1 MQRIG
6 VSALALAAG
15 LSTALP
21 ASAQTTPPSTPQETS
36 PDAQPQS
43 PVQVQDPQGPNSLA
57 IEVVGKRLDRER
69 SEIQPSLGATRY
81 DFSKT
86 AISNTPQGEN
96 APLNQVLLRAPGVV
110 QDGFGQIHVRG
121 DHGSL
126 QYRLDGV
133 QLPEGLALFS
143 NILSPRFA
151 DSLSLITGALPAQYG
166 LRTAGVVDIGVKS
179 GTTNPGGEA
188 SMMTGSYNWLQPALQ
203 YGGRSGNFDY
213 FAVGQYVSNG
223 IGIENP
229 TSSSLPLH
237 DDTAQWYALTKLTA
251 LVDENTRLS
260 FIGGGASARYQIPNV
275 PGQVPNFTVNGIS
288 DWNSSIL
295 DQRQWEDTYFGIAS
309 LQKSYQD
316 FNLQLSGFARYSK
329 LSYQPDALGDLL
341 YNGIAPWSQRSS
353 LAAGVQ
359 ADASWKVASNHTL
372 RGGFLVQRERV
383 SSFSQNNTLPLVPDP
398 GDPGAL
404 IPGTN
409 PVGFTDGS
417 EIVGWTYS
425 VYLQDEW
432 KVIPSVTVNFGARFD
447 AISGQISE
455 NQLSPRI
462 NVVWEP
468 TPEIALRA
476 GYSRYFVPA
485 PLNQVGF
492 NSLAVR
498 AGTTAEPENFQNDPV
513 KAERSDYF
521 DVGLTVKPVEGLTV
535 GFSGYY
541 KFAENYL
548 DKGQFGAPIQ
558 LASFNYA
565 NAQVKGFELYANYD
579 QGPWSVYGN
588 LAWSKV
594 SATNITSAQYNFSP
608 GDLSYIANYWIA
620 ADHDQGW
627 TGSAGAAY
635 VFNSG
640 SDWATRVSADVLF
653 GSGLR
658 TSIVTPN
665 DTSLPAYATVNLSLT
680 QKVPINGSKGTQI
693 RLDAINLAD
702 SVYELRTGEGVGVGA
717 PQYGMRRAFFVT
729 LAQKF

>member
-15 LSTALP
+15 LSAAHPVLAQTAP
-21 ASAQTTPPSTPQETS
+21 ASPPQP
-36 PDAQPQS
+36 AQPQPAPS
-43 PVQVQDPQGPNSLA
+43 DGLA
-57 IEVVGKRLDRER
+57 IEVVGKRFDRER

-86 AISNTPQGEN
+86 AISNTPLGEN
-96 APLNQVLLRAPGVV
+96 ASLNQVLLRAPGVV

-143 NILSPRFA
+143 SILSPRFA
-151 DSLSLITGALPAQYG
+151 DQLSLITGALPAQYG
-166 LRTAGVVDIGVKS
+166 LRTAGVVDIAVKS

-188 SMMTGSYNWLQPALQ
+188 SAMVGSYNWVQPALE

-213 FAVGQYVSNG
+213 FAVGQYVSNN

-229 TSSSLPLH
+229 TPTTAPLH
-237 DDTAQWYALTKLTA
+237 DSTAQWYALTKLSA
-251 LVDENTRLS
+251 VADENTRLS
-260 FIGGGASARYQIPNV
+260 FIAGGASARYQIPNV
-275 PGQVPNFTVNGIS
+275 PGQTPEFAVNGITN
-288 DWNSSIL
+288 WNSAVL

-309 LQKSYQD
+309 LQKSYQN
-316 FNLQLSGFARYSK
+316 FNMQLSGFARYSK

-341 YNGIAPWSQRSS
+341 YNGVAPWSQRSS
-353 LAAGVQ
+353 LAFGVQ
-359 ADASWKVASNHTL
+359 ADASWKVASDHTL
-372 RGGFLVQRERV
+372 RGGFLVQREQV
-383 SSFSQNNTLPLVPDP
+383 STFSQNNAL
-398 GDPGAL
+398 AL
-404 IPGTN
+404 IPDPLNPGELIPGDN
-409 PVGFTDGS
+409 PVGFSDGS
-417 EIVGWTYS
+417 NLIGRTYS

-432 KVIPSVTVNFGARFD
+432 RIVPTVTVNFGARFD
-447 AISGQISE
+447 AISGQTSE
-455 NQLSPRI
+455 NQVSPRI

-468 TPEIALRA
+468 TPQISLRA

-492 NSLAVR
+492 GSLAAR
-498 AGTTAEPENFQNDPV
+498 LGTTAVPENFINDPV

-521 DVGLTVKPVEGLTV
+521 DIGLTVKPLEGLTL
-535 GFSGYY
+535 GYAGYY
-541 KFAENYL
+541 KFAQNYL
-548 DKGQFGAPIQ
+548 DKGQFGAPVQ

-565 NAQVKGFELYANYD
+565 NAQVKGFEIYANYD
-579 QGPWSVYGN
+579 QGPWSLYGN

-594 SATNITSAQYNFSP
+594 SATRINSAQYNFSP
-608 GDLSYIANYWIA
+608 DDLAYIGRYWIA

-627 TGSAGAAY
+627 TGSAGVAY
-635 VFNSG
+635 IFNQG
-640 SDWATRVSADVLF
+640 SDHATRVSADMLF

-665 DTSLPAYATVNLSLT
+665 DTSLPPYATLNLSVT
-680 QKVPINGSKGTQI
+680 QKIPLGAGKGTQI
-693 RLDAINLAD
+693 RLDAINVTD
-702 SVYELRTGEGVGVGA
+702 GVYELRTGEGVGVGA

>member
-6 VSALALAAG
+6 VSTLALAAG
-15 LSTALP
+15 LSAAHPAL
-21 ASAQTTPPSTPQETS
+21 AQTS
-36 PDAQPQS
+36 PEAQSQS
-43 PVQVQDPQGPNSLA
+43 QAPVQLEPL
-57 IEVVGKRLDRER
+57 EVVGKRLDRER
-69 SEIQPSLGATRY
+69 AEIQPSLGATRY

-86 AISNTPQGEN
+86 AISNTPLGEN

-151 DSLSLITGALPAQYG
+151 DQLSLITGALPAQYG
-166 LRTAGVVDIGVKS
+166 LRTAGVVDITVKS

-188 SMMTGSYNWLQPALQ
+188 SMMAGSYNWLQPALE

-353 LAAGVQ
+353 LAVGAQ
-359 ADASWKVASNHTL
+359 ADASWKIASNHTL

-383 SSFSQNNTLPLVPDP
+383 SSFSQNNALPMVPDP
-398 GDPGAL
+398 SDPTGDP
-404 IPGTN
+404 IPGTT

-417 EIVGWTYS
+417 ELVGWTYS

-498 AGTTAEPENFQNDPV
+498 AGTTAEPENFANDPV

-579 QGPWSVYGN
+579 KGPWSLYGN

-594 SATNITSAQYNFSP
+594 SANRITSAQYNFSP
-608 GDLSYIANYWIA
+608 EDLSYISNYWIA

-640 SDWATRVSADVLF
+640 SDWATRVSADMLF

-658 TSIVTPN
+658 TSVLTPN
-665 DTSLPAYATVNLSLT
+665 DTSLPAYATLNLSLT
-680 QKVPINGSKGTQI
+680 QKVPISGSKGTQI
-693 RLDAINLAD
+693 RLDAINLTD
-702 SVYELRTGEGVGVGA
+702 TVYELRTGEGVGVGA

>member
-15 LSTALP
+15 LSAVHPVL
-21 ASAQTTPPSTPQETS
+21 AQTAPE
-36 PDAQPQS
+36 AQPQQAPS
-43 PVQVQDPQGPNSLA
+43 DGLA

-86 AISNTPQGEN
+86 AIGNTPLGEN
-96 APLNQVLLRAPGVV
+96 ATLNQVLLRAPGVV

-143 NILSPRFA
+143 SILSPRFA
-151 DSLSLITGALPAQYG
+151 DQLSLITGALPAQYG
-166 LRTAGVVDIGVKS
+166 LRTAGVVDITVKS

-188 SMMTGSYNWLQPALQ
+188 SAMVGSYNWVQPTLE

-213 FAVGQYVSNG
+213 FAVGQYVSNN

-229 TSSSLPLH
+229 TPSTAPLH
-237 DDTAQWYALTKLTA
+237 DSTAQWYALTKLSA
-251 LVDENTRLS
+251 LADENTRLS
-260 FIGGGASARYQIPNV
+260 FIAGGASARYQIPNV
-275 PGQVPNFTVNGIS
+275 PGQTPEFAVNGITNWDS
-288 DWNSSIL
+288 AVL

-309 LQKSYQD
+309 LQKSYQN
-316 FNLQLSGFARYSK
+316 FNMQLSGFARYSK
-329 LSYQPDALGDLL
+329 LSYKPDALGDLL
-341 YNGIAPWSQRSS
+341 YNGVAPWSQRSS
-353 LAAGVQ
+353 LAFGVQ
-359 ADASWKVASNHTL
+359 GDASWKVTSNHTL
-372 RGGFLVQRERV
+372 RGGFLVQREQV
-383 SSFSQNNTLPLVPDP
+383 ASFSQNNALGLVPDP
-398 GDPGAL
+398 VDPTAL
-404 IPGTN
+404 IPGDS
-409 PVGFTDGS
+409 PVGFSDGS
-417 EIVGWTYS
+417 TLVGWTYS

-432 KVIPSVTVNFGARFD
+432 KVTPTVTVNFGARFD
-447 AISGQISE
+447 AISGQLAE
-455 NQLSPRI
+455 NQVSPRI

-468 TPEIALRA
+468 TPQISLRA

-492 NSLAVR
+492 ASLAARV
-498 AGTTAEPENFQNDPV
+498 GTTAEPENFTNDPV
-513 KAERSDYF
+513 RAERSDYF
-521 DVGLTVKPVEGLTV
+521 DVGLTVKPIDGLTL
-535 GFSGYY
+535 GFAGYY
-541 KFAENYL
+541 KFAQNYL
-548 DKGQFGAPIQ
+548 DKGQFGAPIH

-594 SATNITSAQYNFSP
+594 SATRINSAQYNFSP
-608 GDLSYIANYWIA
+608 EDLAYIGNYWIA

-627 TGSAGAAY
+627 TGSAGVAY
-635 VFNSG
+635 IFNQG
-640 SDWATRVSADVLF
+640 SDHATRVSADMLF

-665 DTSLPAYATVNLSLT
+665 DTSLPAYATLNLSVT

-693 RLDAINLAD
+693 RLDAINVTD
-702 SVYELRTGEGVGVGA
+702 GVYELRTGEGVGVGA

>member
-15 LSTALP
+15 LSAAHPVL
-21 ASAQTTPPSTPQETS
+21 AQTAPE
-36 PDAQPQS
+36 AQPQPAPS
-43 PVQVQDPQGPNSLA
+43 DGLA

-86 AISNTPQGEN
+86 AISNTPLGEN
-96 APLNQVLLRAPGVV
+96 ATLNQVLLRAPGVV

-143 NILSPRFA
+143 SILSPRFA
-151 DSLSLITGALPAQYG
+151 DQLSLITGSLPAQYG
-166 LRTAGVVDIGVKS
+166 LRTAGVVDITVKS

-188 SMMTGSYNWLQPALQ
+188 SAMVGSNNWVQPALE

-213 FAVGQYVSNG
+213 FAVGQYVSNN

-229 TSSSLPLH
+229 TPSTAPLH
-237 DDTAQWYALTKLTA
+237 DATAQWYALTKLSA
-251 LVDENTRLS
+251 LADENTRLS
-260 FIGGGASARYQIPNV
+260 FVAGGASARYQIPNV
-275 PGQVPNFTVNGIS
+275 PGETPAFPVNGIT
-288 DWNSSIL
+288 DWNSAVL

-309 LQKSYQD
+309 LQKSYQN
-316 FNLQLSGFARYSK
+316 FNMQLSGFGRYSK

-341 YNGIAPWSQRSS
+341 YNGVAPWSQRSS
-353 LAAGVQ
+353 FAFGVQ
-359 ADASWKVASNHTL
+359 GDASWKVASNHTL
-372 RGGFLVQRERV
+372 RGGFLVQREQV
-383 SSFSQNNTLPLVPDP
+383 SSFSQNNALGLIPDP
-398 GDPGAL
+398 LNPGEL
-404 IPGTN
+404 IPGDS

-417 EIVGWTYS
+417 NLVGWTYS

-432 KVIPSVTVNFGARFD
+432 KITPTVTVNFGARFD

-455 NQLSPRI
+455 NQVSPRI

-468 TPEIALRA
+468 TPQISLRA

-492 NSLAVR
+492 ASLAAR
-498 AGTTAEPENFQNDPV
+498 TGTTAEPENFTNDPV
-513 KAERSDYF
+513 RAERSDYF
-521 DVGLTVKPVEGLTV
+521 DVGLTVKPVDGLTV
-535 GFSGYY
+535 GFAGYY

-579 QGPWSVYGN
+579 QGPWSLYGN

-594 SATNITSAQYNFSP
+594 SATRTNSAQYNFSP
-608 GDLSYIANYWIA
+608 EDLAYIGSYWIA
-620 ADHDQGW
+620 ADHDQSW

-635 VFNSG
+635 IFNQG

-658 TSIVTPN
+658 TSVVTPN
-665 DTSLPAYATVNLSLT
+665 DTALPAYATLNLSVT
-680 QKVPINGSKGTQI
+680 QKIPINGSKGTQI
-693 RLDAINLAD
+693 RLDAINVTD
-702 SVYELRTGEGVGVGA
+702 GVYELRTGEGVGVGA

>member
-15 LSTALP
+15 LSAAHPAL
-21 ASAQTTPPSTPQETS
+21 AQSAPE
-36 PDAQPQS
+36 AQPQQAPS
-43 PVQVQDPQGPNSLA
+43 DGLA
-57 IEVVGKRLDRER
+57 IEVVGKRFDRER

-86 AISNTPQGEN
+86 AISNTPLGEN
-96 APLNQVLLRAPGVV
+96 ATLNQVLLRAPGVV

-143 NILSPRFA
+143 SILSPRFA
-151 DSLSLITGALPAQYG
+151 DQLSLITGALPAQYG
-166 LRTAGVVDIGVKS
+166 LRTAGVVDITVKS

-188 SMMTGSYNWLQPALQ
+188 SAMVGSYNWVQPALE

-213 FAVGQYVSNG
+213 FAVGQYVSNN

-229 TSSSLPLH
+229 TPSTAPLH
-237 DDTAQWYALTKLTA
+237 DATAQWYALTKLSA
-251 LVDENTRLS
+251 LADENTRLS
-260 FIGGGASARYQIPNV
+260 FIAGGASARYQIPNV
-275 PGQVPNFTVNGIS
+275 PGQTPAFPVNGIT
-288 DWNSSIL
+288 DWNSAVL

-309 LQKSYQD
+309 LQKSYQN
-316 FNLQLSGFARYSK
+316 FNMQLSGFARYSK
-329 LSYQPDALGDLL
+329 LSDQPDALGDLL
-341 YNGIAPWSQRSS
+341 YNGVAPWSQRSS
-353 LAAGVQ
+353 LAFGVQ

-372 RGGFLVQRERV
+372 RGGFLVQREQV
-383 SSFSQNNTLPLVPDP
+383 SSFSQNNALGLIPDP
-398 GDPGAL
+398 LNPGEL
-404 IPGTN
+404 IPGDS

-417 EIVGWTYS
+417 NLIGWTYS

-432 KVIPSVTVNFGARFD
+432 KIIPTVTVNFGARFD

-455 NQLSPRI
+455 NQVSPRI

-468 TPEIALRA
+468 TPQISFRA

-492 NSLAVR
+492 ASLAAR
-498 AGTTAEPENFQNDPV
+498 TGTTAVPENFINDPV

-521 DVGLTVKPVEGLTV
+521 DVGLTVKPMEGLTL
-535 GFSGYY
+535 GYAGYY
-541 KFAENYL
+541 KFAQNYL

-594 SATNITSAQYNFSP
+594 SATKINSAQYNFSP
-608 GDLSYIANYWIA
+608 EDLSYIGNYWIA

-635 VFNSG
+635 IFNQG
-640 SDWATRVSADVLF
+640 SDHATRVSADVLF

-658 TSIVTPN
+658 TSVVTPN
-665 DTSLPAYATVNLSLT
+665 DTSLPPYATLNLSVT
-680 QKVPINGSKGTQI
+680 QKIPLGAGKGTQI
-693 RLDAINLAD
+693 RLDAINVTD
-702 SVYELRTGEGVGVGA
+702 GVYELRTGEGVGVGA

>member
-15 LSTALP
+15 ISAALP
-21 ASAQTTPPSTPQETS
+21 ASAQSPQATPQETPQQAPS
-36 PDAQPQS
+36 EGQPQ
-43 PVQVQDPQGPNSLA
+43 PQTLPETKSLA

-151 DSLSLITGALPAQYG
+151 DQLSLITGALPAQYG
-166 LRTAGVVDIGVKS
+166 LRTAGVVDITVKS

-275 PGQVPNFTVNGIS
+275 PGQIPNFTVNGIS

-398 GDPGAL
+398 SDPGAM

-432 KVIPSVTVNFGARFD
+432 KVIPNVTVNFGARFD

-658 TSIVTPN
+658 TSVVTPN

>member
-6 VSALALAAG
+6 VSTLALAAG
-15 LSTALP
+15 LSTFTP
-21 ASAQTTPPSTPQETS
+21 AMAQTPPAEPAPQVPADGLS
-36 PDAQPQS
+36 
-43 PVQVQDPQGPNSLA
+43 

-86 AISNTPQGEN
+86 AISNTPLGEN

-143 NILSPRFA
+143 NIMSPRFA
-151 DSLSLITGALPAQYG
+151 DQLSLITGALPAQYG
-166 LRTAGVVDIGVKS
+166 LRTAGVVDITVKS
-179 GTTNPGGEA
+179 GTTNPGGEVSA
-188 SMMTGSYNWLQPALQ
+188 MVGSNNWVQPALE

-213 FAVGQYVSNG
+213 FAVGQYVSNN

-229 TSSSLPLH
+229 TSSTAPLH
-237 DDTAQWYALTKLTA
+237 DATAQWYALTKLSA
-251 LVDENTRLS
+251 VADENTRLS
-260 FIGGGASARYQIPNV
+260 FIAGGASARYQIPNV
-275 PGQVPNFTVNGIS
+275 PGETPAFTVNGIS
-288 DWNSSIL
+288 DWNSAAL

-309 LQKSYQD
+309 MQKSYQN
-316 FNLQLSGFARYSK
+316 FNMQLSGFGRYSK
-329 LSYQPDALGDLL
+329 LSYQPDAIGDLL

-353 LAAGVQ
+353 LAFGAQG
-359 ADASWKVASNHTL
+359 DASWKVASNHTL
-372 RGGFLVQRERV
+372 RGGFLVQREQV
-383 SSFSQNNTLPLVPDP
+383 SSYSQNNALGMVPDP
-398 GDPGAL
+398 ADPTAQ
-404 IPGTN
+404 IPGDS
-409 PVGFTDGS
+409 PVGFSDGS
-417 EIVGWTYS
+417 TLVGWTYS

-432 KVIPSVTVNFGARFD
+432 KVIPTVTVNFGARFD

-455 NQLSPRI
+455 NQVSPRI

-468 TPEIALRA
+468 TSQISLRA

-492 NSLAVR
+492 GSLAAR
-498 AGTTAEPENFQNDPV
+498 IGTTAEPENFTNDPV
-513 KAERSDYF
+513 RAERSDYF
-521 DVGLTVKPVEGLTV
+521 DVGLTVKPVDGLTL

-579 QGPWSVYGN
+579 QGPWSLYGN

-594 SATNITSAQYNFSP
+594 SATGIKSAQYNFSTE
-608 GDLSYIANYWIA
+608 DLNYIANHWIA

-635 VFNSG
+635 IFNSG
-640 SDWATRVSADVLF
+640 SDRATRVSADMLF

-658 TSIVTPN
+658 TSVVTPN
-665 DTSLPAYATVNLSLT
+665 DTSLPAYATLNLSVT
-680 QKVPINGSKGTQI
+680 QKVPLGGSKGTQI
-693 RLDAINLAD
+693 RLDAINVTD
-702 SVYELRTGEGVGVGA
+702 GVYQLRTGEGVGVGA

>member
-15 LSTALP
+15 LSAAHPVL
-21 ASAQTTPPSTPQETS
+21 AQTAPE
-36 PDAQPQS
+36 AQPQPAPS
-43 PVQVQDPQGPNSLA
+43 DGLA

-86 AISNTPQGEN
+86 AISNTPLGEN
-96 APLNQVLLRAPGVV
+96 ATLNQVLLRAPGVV

-143 NILSPRFA
+143 SILSPRFA
-151 DSLSLITGALPAQYG
+151 DQLSLITGALPAQYG
-166 LRTAGVVDIGVKS
+166 LRTAGVVDITVKS

-188 SMMTGSYNWLQPALQ
+188 SAMVGSYNWVQPALE

-213 FAVGQYVSNG
+213 FAVGQYVSNN

-229 TSSSLPLH
+229 TPSTSPLH
-237 DDTAQWYALTKLTA
+237 DATAQWYALTKLSA
-251 LVDENTRLS
+251 VADENTRLS
-260 FIGGGASARYQIPNV
+260 FIAGGASARYQIPNV
-275 PGQVPNFTVNGIS
+275 PGQTPAFPVNGIT
-288 DWNSSIL
+288 DWNSAVL

-309 LQKSYQD
+309 LQKSYQN
-316 FNLQLSGFARYSK
+316 FNMQLSGFARYSK

-341 YNGIAPWSQRSS
+341 YNGVAPWSQRSS
-353 LAAGVQ
+353 LAFGVQ

-372 RGGFLVQRERV
+372 RGGFLVQREQV
-383 SSFSQNNTLPLVPDP
+383 SSFSQNNALGLVPDP
-398 GDPGAL
+398 LNPGEL
-404 IPGTN
+404 IPGDR
-409 PVGFTDGS
+409 PVGFSDGS
-417 EIVGWTYS
+417 SLIGWTYS

-432 KVIPSVTVNFGARFD
+432 KITPTVTVNFGARFD
-447 AISGQISE
+447 AISGQTSE
-455 NQLSPRI
+455 NQVSPRI

-468 TPEIALRA
+468 TPQISLRA

-492 NSLAVR
+492 GSLAAR
-498 AGTTAEPENFQNDPV
+498 LGTTAVPENFINDPV

-521 DVGLTVKPVEGLTV
+521 DVGLTVKPIEGLTL
-535 GFSGYY
+535 GYAGYY
-541 KFAENYL
+541 KFAQNYL

-594 SATNITSAQYNFSP
+594 SATKINSAQYNFSP
-608 GDLSYIANYWIA
+608 EDLSYIGNYWIA

-635 VFNSG
+635 IFNQG
-640 SDWATRVSADVLF
+640 SDHATRVSADMLF

-658 TSIVTPN
+658 TSVVTPN
-665 DTSLPAYATVNLSLT
+665 DTSLPPYATLNLSVT
-680 QKVPINGSKGTQI
+680 QKIPLGAGKGTQI
-693 RLDAINLAD
+693 RLDAINVTD
-702 SVYELRTGEGVGVGA
+702 GVYELRTGEGVGVGA